1 MFLKSVIPFKFPLY
15 WFKEINKLVSDFCG
29 VIENQ
34 ESATKDYPD
43 RGKEADWESQMF
55 IIIIIL
61 LMMLG
66 FFCCGPIQARAS

>member
-1 MFLKSVIPFKFPLY
+1 MFLISVIPFKFPLY

-43 RGKEADWESQMF
+43 RGKEVDWESQ
-55 IIIIIL
+55 ISVLIIL
-61 LMMLG
+61 LIMLV
-66 FFCCGPIQARAS
+66 FHCCGPIQARVS